1 MAQKSRM
8 SYALPAVI
16 YVLLIGTVFSP
27 DVQPVLAKAFGPEP
41 FGFPVTWVVAIAQAI
56 LWFPFV
62 FALHHFMLIAE
73 QAAADGSSI
82 GKVGLLV
89 YAASVGKLHPQ
100 LRRSQI
106 ISVVGLIYF
115 ILICGIWIAYADAKG
130 I

>member
-27 DVQPVLAKAFGPEP
+27 DVRPVLAKAFGPEP

>member
-27 DVQPVLAKAFGPEP
+27 DVRPVLAKAFGPEP

-106 ISVVGLIYF
+106 ISVAGLIYF
-115 ILICGIWIAYADAKG
+115 VLICGIWIAYADAKG

>member
-27 DVQPVLAKAFGPEP
+27 DVQPVLAKAFGLEP

-56 LWFPFV
+56 LCFPFV

-100 LRRSQI
+100 LRRSQM
-106 ISVVGLIYF
+106 ISLIGLAYF
-115 ILICGIWIAYADAKG
+115 VLICGAWIAYADARG

>member
-8 SYALPAVI
+8 SYVLPAVI